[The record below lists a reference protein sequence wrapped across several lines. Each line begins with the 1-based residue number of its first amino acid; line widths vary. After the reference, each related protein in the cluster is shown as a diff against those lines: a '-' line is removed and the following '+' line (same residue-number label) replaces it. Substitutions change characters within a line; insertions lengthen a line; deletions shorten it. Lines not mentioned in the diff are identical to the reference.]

1 MVQAGDDA
9 QGVVVARVYVGMSPV
24 VAVPVLRCRG
34 YVYVAGGGCA
44 SVAAPGR
51 CVGECR
57 RCVCVCRRCVCV
69 SPVVSPVVCV
79 SCIVS

>member
-1 MVQAGDDA
+1 MMRKVLLWR
-9 QGVVVARVYVGMSPV
+9 RVYVGMSPV
-24 VAVPVLRCRG
+24 VAVPVLRCCG

-57 RCVCVCRRCVCV
+57 RCVCVCVAGGVAGGVCV
-69 SPVVSPVVCV
+69 MYCVVSVVG
-79 SCIVS
+79 